1 MGSVLG
7 GNKRTKGVFSDSN
20 QTAQLLQMAECKGLE
35 MMTGVILNQ
44 LQPKFAA
51 KSAAYEMLT
60 QFNNEGQITLK

>member
-1 MGSVLG
+1 
-7 GNKRTKGVFSDSN
+7 
-20 QTAQLLQMAECKGLE
+20 MAECKGLE